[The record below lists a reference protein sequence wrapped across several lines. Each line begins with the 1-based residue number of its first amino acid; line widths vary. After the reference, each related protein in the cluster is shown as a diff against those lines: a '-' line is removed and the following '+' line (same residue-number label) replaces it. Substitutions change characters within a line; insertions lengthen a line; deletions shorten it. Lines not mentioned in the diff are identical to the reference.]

1 MTKILHFF
9 NILFL
14 YTGCFVF
21 FLFFMPS
28 FSVKASDF
36 TPHVNTGSLSYSS
49 SGNGQI
55 FAGDFSPYGIYVLH
69 DTDNGVTSRKELLI
83 LAFNCDS
90 DVSYTNN
97 SVSAYPT
104 VSSGSYYYDSH
115 LVKWI
120 YSYCSWYDWHNGN
133 SYDFNISGTE
143 LLNYNQ
149 DLQSHAEDI
158 CNFFLFGVGSFD
170 YVKPAE
176 DIEDSDL
183 DIVGLIGSVSDTYTG
198 SDSFVSGLKSA
209 LNNFIRGLLD
219 KVTNGASSSL
229 SSTLGLDNVFKT
241 KLGSIN
247 TVVPGCSLVWDS
259 PEVYYLGDSDPITY
273 NIWIDGRADLSLA
286 VYGENYSS
294 SCSFQKL
301 NLHSGIIS
309 YNSASTF
316 YYNTNTDYQVILD
329 YILSH
334 TDFGGNTSSSSFSQA
349 VLNTTISRIYIQASK
364 LDNNGDNHLGAIS
377 YVDFSSG
384 YPVVFEGVTDTMND
398 IVPDSSG
405 NGTTNTVNQPFVVS
419 GDSIV
424 YGDTITEN
432 NTTNNYYGDG
442 LVIGGNIPFL
452 NAAYWLIQAVLELI
466 KTLYASLLVPFIVLG
481 WTGHF

>member
-1 MTKILHFF
+1 MSKILHFF

-28 FSVKASDF
+28 FTVKASDF
-36 TPHVNTGSLSYSS
+36 SFYDDPGVSSVYLGIDYGNGVPNTIIERQSGTPHSCYYFELSGTRCYCYLLTFAIDDSNIIPNENIKSYSY
-49 SGNGQI
+49 N
-55 FAGDFSPYGIYVLH
+55 F
-69 DTDNGVTSRKELLI
+69 NGVDHIIYYSVYGKS
-83 LAFNCDS
+83 S
-90 DVSYTNN
+90 DFWVGTYVS
-97 SVSAYPT
+97 
-104 VSSGSYYYDSH
+104 D
-115 LVKWI
+115 
-120 YSYCSWYDWHNGN
+120 C
-133 SYDFNISGTE
+133 SGTRE
-143 LLNYNQ
+143 FSYRLQNNEQCQAVCNY
-149 DLQSHAEDI
+149 
-158 CNFFLFGVGSFD
+158 FLFGVGSLD
-170 YVKPAE
+170 YEKPAQ
-176 DIEDSDL
+176 DIEDPDL

-209 LNNFIRGLLD
+209 VNNFIRGLLD
-219 KVTNGASSSL
+219 KVSDGVSSSL
-229 SSTLGLDNVFKT
+229 SSTLGLDNVFKS

-259 PEVYYLGDSDPITY
+259 PEVYRLGDSDSITY

-301 NLHSGIIS
+301 NLHSGIIN
-309 YNSASTF
+309 YNSASSF

-364 LDNNGDNHLGAIS
+364 VDDNGDNHIGAVS

-384 YPVVFEGVTDTMND
+384 YPVVFEGVTDTMDD

-432 NTTNNYYGDG
+432 NTTNNFYGEG
-442 LVIGGNIPFL
+442 LVIGGDIPFL

>member
-1 MTKILHFF
+1 
-9 NILFL
+9 
-14 YTGCFVF
+14 
-21 FLFFMPS
+21 MPS
-28 FSVKASDF
+28 FTVKASDF
-36 TPHVNTGSLSYSS
+36 TFYDDPGISSVYLGYNANGNDVDLVSEQSGFPHSVYYYSQSGYEAYCFLLTFDIDNSNLTPS
-49 SGNGQI
+49 SN
-55 FAGDFSPYGIYVLH
+55 L
-69 DTDNGVTSRKELLI
+69 R
-83 LAFNCDS
+83 
-90 DVSYTNN
+90 SYTYTFDGVSHTVYYSLYG
-97 SVSAYPT
+97 SVS
-104 VSSGSYYYDSH
+104 SLWGF
-115 LVKWI
+115 
-120 YSYCSWYDWHNGN
+120 
-133 SYDFNISGTE
+133 DFISNCSGTRE
-143 LLNYNQ
+143 FSYNLQQAWQCQAVCNY
-149 DLQSHAEDI
+149 
-158 CNFFLFGVGSFD
+158 FLFGEGSLD
-170 YVKPAE
+170 YEKPAQ
-176 DIEDSDL
+176 DIDDPDL

-209 LNNFIRGLLD
+209 VNSFIRGLLD
-219 KVTNGASSSL
+219 KVTDGAGSSL
-229 SSTLGLDNVFKT
+229 SSTLGLDNVFKS

-259 PEVYYLGDSDPITY
+259 PEVYHLGDSDSITY

-364 LDNNGDNHLGAIS
+364 VDDNGDNLIGAVS

-384 YPVVFEGVTDTMND
+384 YPVVFEGVTDTMED

-432 NTTNNYYGDG
+432 NTTNNYYGEG

-481 WTGHF
+481 WTGHI

>member
-1 MTKILHFF
+1 
-9 NILFL
+9 
-14 YTGCFVF
+14 
-21 FLFFMPS
+21 MPS
-28 FSVKASDF
+28 FTVKASDF
-36 TPHVNTGSLSYSS
+36 TMHEDPGLLFFSDVYNCNGYSSLEYIVSGSPAVYQVSTAVTDWRPTFNQIDTGYTYMFLAFDIDKQPVLRSTGPSNANFYTGSYTKVFDGVTHTVYFKYCPSIYFFDRDNFSDDS
-49 SGNGQI
+49 QDIHPVVECTGTQI
-55 FAGDFSPYGIYVLH
+55 FP
-69 DTDNGVTSRKELLI
+69 
-83 LAFNCDS
+83 
-90 DVSYTNN
+90 SYQITNN
-97 SVSAYPT
+97 ENCIKV
-104 VSSGSYYYDSH
+104 
-115 LVKWI
+115 
-120 YSYCSWYDWHNGN
+120 
-133 SYDFNISGTE
+133 
-143 LLNYNQ
+143 
-149 DLQSHAEDI
+149 
-158 CNFFLFGVGSFD
+158 CNFFLFGEGSLD
-170 YVKPAE
+170 YDKPAQ

-198 SDSFVSGLKSA
+198 SDSFVNGLKSA
-209 LNNFIRGLLD
+209 VNNFIRGLLD
-219 KVTNGASSSL
+219 KVTDGASSSL

-259 PEVYYLGDSDPITY
+259 PEVYHLGDSDPITY

-301 NLHSGIIS
+301 NLHSDIIS
-309 YNSASTF
+309 HNSTSTF

-334 TDFGGNTSSSSFSQA
+334 TDFDGNTSSSSFSQA
-349 VLNTTISRIYIQASK
+349 VLNTTVSRIYIQASK
-364 LDNNGDNHLGAIS
+364 VDENGNNLIGAIS

-384 YPVVFEGVTDTMND
+384 YPVVFEGVTDTMED

-432 NTTNNYYGDG
+432 NTTNNYYGEG
-442 LVIGGNIPFL
+442 LVIGGDIPFL
-452 NAAYWLIQAVLELI
+452 SAAYWLIQAVLELI

-481 WTGHF
+481 WTGHL